1 MKKLLLT
8 LAVLCGTVSGW
19 AEVLSDGVYVIENV
33 INKRGTIC
41 AADGINNVALT
52 GITLSGYE
60 NNSQTSVE
68 NGEKWY
74 VFTLLGKTYLYN
86 LGNNKFVADKSENYA
101 VYSDNVP
108 SAGMQIEKN
117 GEYYVFKSN
126 SHNLSCCLG
135 YAEMVRWLSDT
146 EAASQHFTVSPVA
159 NGTTTFADAIATARA
174 KVAESNK
181 ITDVTKLDNTK
192 AYYLRSKRGA
202 LLYNSA
208 NPNQL
213 SSTVAYGNISNTSTA
228 AEWAIIKN
236 NDKYYFYSLEGKK
249 FIGQNTNEDG
259 RYPMQVLPQNDVQ
272 IVSSTV
278 SDYPFV
284 FSTDN
289 YGAIN
294 HFNHGAAPGVA
305 NWKGDG
311 HSGGL
316 KSLGDDGSV
325 HQIMVVRDLTD
336 EEILDINNAFDD
348 MESFT
353 PKTGVEYVLYDA
365 THKVFLDI
373 NNLTQESGQA
383 AYNELAS
390 LNSEKQSLYITADNN
405 SWKIHT
411 TADGGSYLGQYP
423 DNRQWNTKVSTD
435 QSGFSWAVSFVKN
448 NDSYNVLLENT
459 SGKNNGFLG
468 NEGHANGSPL
478 FVNQTEEAKKLK
490 FQLHE
495 ASLVYKVVLNVTSGA
510 IVYNGKNYANGEYI
524 LAQEAITAED
534 LTVKRVPG
542 KEATYELNEE
552 TKTITVTYAHGVN
565 FTAGDKIFIRNKQN
579 ANDYLYVEFS
589 GGKLDNSAAPSTKKI
604 NHLTKNG
611 SNIDHKF
618 CWELKAAIHND
629 EECFYL
635 YNPYYDWY
643 AGSLIAT
650 NSNALLSKTVA
661 DAGKYKIETEGDYFV
676 IHCLTSNITGGT
688 NRNFVHWYAWWD
700 GGVVGWER
708 DSDASQW
715 QVEEVTEDIEAQ
727 WQSNLTSQFN
737 TLTKYQNVLGD
748 GASQYSGMPEEMI
761 DGFNALTLPEEASA
775 IEKARYSVYA
785 LYEYGSAVDA
795 LTLNMPPAGF
805 YRIKSTNSVNDSRN
819 GQYVQNYVNGD
830 GLTLNRDTDARSI
843 MYFCN
848 NNLLS
853 YASGKYLNG
862 YKGGDLIGEVGT
874 TPTTWTIEENT
885 NVVASYALSV
895 PSGGYMSDWGD
906 GSKTSSGQKS
916 TYETWTFESVEALPV
931 TITSAGYATFYCPVA
946 VTLPDGVDLKAYY
959 VSSTENGK
967 AQMTELVNVI
977 PANTGVILQGEAKT
991 YYLTIA
997 DEAESVTN
1005 KLSGTVA
1012 SEYISTPSYVLSAQ
1026 GTPAVVGFY
1035 QAMLNFTVADNGT
1048 GTKVTEGGTHFLNNG
1063 FKAYLPASDAAGARF
1078 LVFDFGGEETGIT
1091 EIENGNVET
1100 ENSEVYDLAGRR
1112 VQNAKKGIYVVN
1124 GKVVVK

>member
-1 MKKLLLT
+1 MRKLLLT

-19 AEVLSDGVYVIENV
+19 AEGLSDGVYIIENV

-74 VFTLLGKTYLYN
+74 VFTLFGKTYLYN
-86 LGNNKFVADKSENYA
+86 LGNNKFVADKSGNYA

-159 NGTTTFADAIATARA
+159 NGTTTFAAAIATARA

-181 ITDVTKLDNTK
+181 ITNVENLDNTK

-213 SSTVAYGNISNTSTA
+213 SSTVAYGNISNTSSA
-228 AEWAIIKN
+228 AEWAIILK

-249 FIGQNTNEDG
+249 FIGKNADEAG

-278 SDYPFV
+278 NDYPFV

-294 HFNHGAAPGVA
+294 HLNHPTAPGVA

-311 HSGGL
+311 NSGGL

-325 HQIMVVRDLTD
+325 HQIMAVRDLTD
-336 EEILDINNAFDD
+336 EEIQDIEYAF
-348 MESFT
+348 T
-353 PKTGVEYVLYDA
+353 LTNPKTGTEYVLYDA
-365 THKVFLDI
+365 AHKVFLDI
-373 NNLTQESGQA
+373 NNLATAPQQA
-383 AYNELAS
+383 VCTELAT
-390 LNSEKQSLYITADNN
+390 LNSEKQSLYITAEGL

-411 TADGGSYLGQYP
+411 ATGKYLGQYT
-423 DNRQWNTKVSTD
+423 DANQWNSKVNED
-435 QSGFSWAVSFVKN
+435 QSEFAWTSN
-448 NDSYNVLLENT
+448 PVLENGNIFIMLQNT
-459 SGKNNGFLG
+459 SGKQNGFLG
-468 NEGHANGSPL
+468 NEGHANGSAL
-478 FVNQTEEAKKLK
+478 FVNQTDENRKLK
-490 FQLHE
+490 LKLHE

-565 FTAGDKIFIRNKQN
+565 FTAGDKIFIRNKEN

-589 GGKLDNSAAPSTKKI
+589 GGKLDNSVAPSTKKI

-611 SNIDHKF
+611 SNINHKF
-618 CWELKAAIHND
+618 CWELKAATHND

-688 NRNFVHWYAWWD
+688 NRNFVHWYGWLG

-862 YKGGDLIGEVGT
+862 YNGKDLIGEVGT

-885 NVVASYALSV
+885 NAVASYALSV

-916 TYETWTFESVEALPV
+916 TYETWTFESVETLPV

-946 VTLPDGVDLKAYY
+946 VTLPVEGLKAYY

-967 AQMTELVNVI
+967 AQMTEIEKVI
-977 PANTGVILQGEAKT
+977 PANTGVILEGAEGP
-991 YYLTIA
+991 YNLTIA
-997 DEAESVTN
+997 GEAESVTN

-1035 QAMLNFTVADNGT
+1035 QAKLNFTVADNGT
-1048 GTKVTEGGTHFLNNG
+1048 GAKVTEGGTHFLNNG
-1063 FKAYLPASDAAGARF
+1063 FKAYLPANAVTTADARF
-1078 LVFDFGGEETGIT
+1078 LVFDFGGTETSIDELKG
-1091 EIENGNVET
+1091 ENGNVKA
-1100 ENSEVYDLAGRR
+1100 EVYDLAGRR
-1112 VQNAKKGIYVVN
+1112 VLNAKKGVFVVN
-1124 GKVVVK
+1124 GKVIVK

>member
-1 MKKLLLT
+1 MRKLLLT

-19 AEVLSDGVYVIENV
+19 AEGLSDGVYIIENV

-74 VFTLLGKTYLYN
+74 VFTLFGKTYLYN
-86 LGNNKFVADKSENYA
+86 LGNNKFVADKSGNYA
-101 VYSDNVP
+101 EYSDNVP

-213 SSTVAYGNISNTSTA
+213 SSTVAYGNISNTSSA
-228 AEWAIIKN
+228 AEWAIIQK

-249 FIGQNTNEDG
+249 FIGKNSDEAG

-278 SDYPFV
+278 NDYPFV

-294 HFNHGAAPGVA
+294 HLNHSTAPGVA

-311 HSGGL
+311 NTGGL

-325 HQIMVVRDLTD
+325 HQIMAVRELTD
-336 EEILDINNAFDD
+336 EEIQDIEYAF
-348 MESFT
+348 T
-353 PKTGVEYVLYDA
+353 LTNPKTGTEYVLYDA
-365 THKVFLDI
+365 AHKVFLDI
-373 NNLTQESGQA
+373 NNLATAPQQA
-383 AYNELAS
+383 VCTELAK
-390 LNSEKQSLYITADNN
+390 LNSEKQSLYITAEGL

-411 TADGGSYLGQYP
+411 ATGKYLGQYT
-423 DNRQWNTKVSTD
+423 DANQWNSKVNED
-435 QSGFSWAVSFVKN
+435 QSGFAWTSN
-448 NDSYNVLLENT
+448 PVLENGNIFIMLQNT
-459 SGKNNGFLG
+459 SGKQNGFLG
-468 NEGHANGSPL
+468 NEGHVNGSAL
-478 FVNQTEEAKKLK
+478 FVNQTDENRKLK
-490 FQLHE
+490 LKLHE
-495 ASLVYKVVLNVTSGA
+495 ASLVYKVITTETNGA
-510 IVYNGKNYANGEYI
+510 AVYEGKNYTNGEYI
-524 LAQEAITAED
+524 FANAT
-534 LTVKRVPG
+534 LTDADISAKSVFG
-542 KEATYELNEE
+542 KEFENIAIDEE
-552 TKTITVTYAHGVN
+552 NKTVTLTYTIVSN
-565 FTAGDKIFIRNKQN
+565 FKEGDKFFIKNRDH
-579 ANDYLYVEFS
+579 ANDYICVDFS
-589 GGKLDNSAAPSTKKI
+589 GGKLDNSVEPTKKRI
-604 NHLTKNG
+604 SYQTKNG
-611 SNIDHKF
+611 SNIDYRF
-618 CWELKAAIHND
+618 CWELKATN
-629 EECFYL
+629 EEQCFYL

-643 AGSLIAT
+643 IGSIRAT
-650 NSNALLSKTVA
+650 NQDTYMSKTEEQ
-661 DAGKYKIETEGDYFV
+661 AGKYKIEIEDNHFV
-676 IHCLTSNITGGT
+676 FHCLTSNINAGGQEG
-688 NRNFVHWYAWWD
+688 NFFHWYSWI
-700 GGVVGWER
+700 GSKQIVGWQR
-708 DSDASQW
+708 SSTASQW
-715 QVEEVTEDIEAQ
+715 IIEEVTEEMEAQ
-727 WQSNLTSQFN
+727 WQSTLASQYN
-737 TLTKYQNVLGD
+737 TLTQHKIGT

-862 YKGGDLIGEVGT
+862 YNGGDLIGEVGT

-885 NVVASYALSV
+885 NAVASYALSV

-916 TYETWTFESVEALPV
+916 TYETWTFEPVESLPV

-946 VTLPDGVDLKAYY
+946 VTLPDGLIAYY
-959 VSSTENGK
+959 VSSIENGK

-991 YYLTIA
+991 YDLTIA

-1035 QAMLNFTVADNGT
+1035 QANLNFTVADNGT

-1063 FKAYLPASDAAGARF
+1063 FKAYLPAGENNARS
-1078 LVFDFGGEETGIT
+1078 LVFDFGGTETSIDELKG
-1091 EIENGNVET
+1091 ENGNVKA
-1100 ENSEVYDLAGRR
+1100 EVYDLAGRR
-1112 VQNAKKGIYVVN
+1112 VLNAKKGVFVVN
-1124 GKVVVK
+1124 GKVIVK